1 MTDKTDSSS
10 PPSSFRYRNVYEKG
24 KPTHDKLDSFSVK
37 HPPMDLSRRA
47 KIFSPFDA
55 LKGFNEAIISKEE
68 ESLAGTAQEKSDD
81 SFDVGYEDDDP

>member
-1 MTDKTDSSS
+1 MEDKTNSSS

-24 KPTHDKLDSFSVK
+24 KPTHDRLDSFSVK

-55 LKGFNEAIISKEE
+55 LKGFNEAIISKEQ
-68 ESLAGTAQEKSDD
+68 ESLAGSTPAKPENSYDT
-81 SFDVGYEDDDP
+81 GYEDDHP